1 MAKRIFTAHRVLRFL
16 LNESGFT
23 PSHAEMDDML
33 HMAGR
38 AWFRKKTGNTREYQ
52 AGRPVARESFQLT
65 TPITEA
71 LRPFRRVQRYSA
83 DPAEVAARSALPL
96 SRLGEIVLPK
106 DLAYTSVLDVPE
118 AKESVDFVNDAQAT
132 ARLHSLVVGPTAER
146 PIAVEQP
153 PASENAPA
161 GWRIYPVP
169 SRATLTY
176 LVLPHAGHYEVSY
189 NDDGS
194 ESYNDSK
201 SVDLPWPESQDNEIF
216 MLALEPLGLNNRDQ
230 LAQAYARAANERG
243 L

>member
-23 PSHAEMDDML
+23 PSHAELDDML
-33 HMAGR
+33 HVAGR

-83 DPAEVAARSALPL
+83 DPAEVAAGRALAISSA
-96 SRLGEIVLPK
+96 GEIVLPK
-106 DLAYTSVLDVPE
+106 GLAYTSVLDVPG
-118 AKESVDFVNDAQAT
+118 ALESVEFLTDAQAT
-132 ARLHSLVVGPTAER
+132 SRLHSLICGPTPER
-146 PIAVEQP
+146 PVAVEQP
-153 PASENAPA
+153 PVDEDSPA
-161 GWRIYPVP
+161 GWRIYLVP
-169 SRATLTY
+169 TAATLTY
-176 LVLPHAGHYEVSY
+176 LVLPRAPHYEVEY
-189 NDDGS
+189 KDDGT
-194 ESYNDSK
+194 EVYDDTK
-201 SVDLPWPESQDNEIF
+201 SIDMPWTESQDNEIF

-230 LAQAYARAANERG
+230 LTQAYARTATERG